1 MAYPVTHI
9 PYANKIIKKFL
20 SDRPLDLKKFYLG
33 TLFPDIRYL
42 GKISRETTHI
52 QDPTVEALLKI
63 KNNDFMLGMYVH
75 SLVDVERERTLS
87 KMGAYKIVDYDSVAF
102 NAMKFVED
110 TVTYELYDDWQ
121 KIIVFLDD
129 VLEEEIKITSKDSV
143 LFWHKILQ
151 KYYSQKPDMTT
162 FGKFAT
168 AVAID
173 PQFVKAAEAKIG
185 EIQADSKLVDII
197 NKTYQNIFEDSV

>member
-1 MAYPVTHI
+1 MAYPATHI
-9 PYANKIIKKFL
+9 PYANKVIKKFL

-42 GKISRETTHI
+42 GKISRETTHV
-52 QDPTVEALLKI
+52 QDPTVEGLLKI

-87 KMGAYKIVDYDSVAF
+87 KMGAYEIVVYDRVVF

-129 VLEEEIKITSKDSV
+129 VLEEETKITSKDSV
-143 LFWHKILQ
+143 LLWHKILQ
-151 KYYSQKPDMTT
+151 KYYRQKPDIST

-173 PQFVKAAEAKIG
+173 PQFVQAAGAKIK
-185 EIQADSKLVDII
+185 EIQTNSELVDII
-197 NKTYQNIFEDSV
+197 KKTYQNIFEDGV